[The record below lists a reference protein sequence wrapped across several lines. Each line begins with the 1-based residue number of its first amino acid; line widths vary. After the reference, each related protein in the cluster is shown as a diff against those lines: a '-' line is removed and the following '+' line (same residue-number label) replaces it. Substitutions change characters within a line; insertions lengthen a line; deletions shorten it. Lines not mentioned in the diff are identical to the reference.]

1 MSPQAK
7 PWQKTAQAGPEIG
20 VAIFDPNVAATII
33 KEARKPILVVGAT
46 SLKLKMGDEL
56 YIAALLKLAKAAK
69 LTIVA
74 TAHANKYIVDN
85 NVTGLDVYVMPLT
98 NLTNRLEDDH
108 EWSGL
113 DGKGKPDL
121 VIYGGITTYYL
132 SQMLSVLKNF
142 TARLQ
147 TLTLDNEYQPN
158 ARFSLGNINNDEWK
172 KFFDALI
179 SKFAKSP

>member
-20 VAIFDPNVAATII
+20 VAVFDPNVAATII
-33 KEARKPILVVGAT
+33 KEAKKPVLVVGAT
-46 SLKLKMGDEL
+46 SLKLKIGDEP
-56 YIAALLKLAKAAK
+56 YIAVLLKLAKAAK
-69 LTIVA
+69 LPIVA
-74 TAHANKYIVDN
+74 TAQANKYIVEN
-85 NVTGLDVYVMPLT
+85 NITGLDVYVTSLT
-98 NLTNRLEDDH
+98 NITNRLEDDSA
-108 EWSGL
+108 WNGL

-121 VIYGGITTYYL
+121 IIYGGVTTYYL

-158 ARFSLGNINNDEWK
+158 ARFSLGNINKDEWK
-172 KFFDALI
+172 KFFDTLI
-179 SKFAKSP
+179 SKFSKPT